1 MTGCIC
7 TMKWKTWERSGRDFL
22 KALPQHSR
30 GRKDES
36 KKKKSLSGLQTLQPK
51 FGRATSGG
59 GVLTMWSAARKRIP
73 RIMNSTKSEGVYS
86 FRIRTEKRVQIV
98 RTEEL
103 EAKGKL
109 RS

>member
-1 MTGCIC
+1 
-7 TMKWKTWERSGRDFL
+7 
-22 KALPQHSR
+22 
-30 GRKDES
+30 
-36 KKKKSLSGLQTLQPK
+36 
-51 FGRATSGG
+51 
-59 GVLTMWSAARKRIP
+59 MWSAARKRIP